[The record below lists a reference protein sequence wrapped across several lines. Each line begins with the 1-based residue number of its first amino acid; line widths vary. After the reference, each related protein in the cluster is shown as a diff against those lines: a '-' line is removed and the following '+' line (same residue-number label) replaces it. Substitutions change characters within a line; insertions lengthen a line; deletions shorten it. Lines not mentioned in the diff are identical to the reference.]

1 MTKFNGTTVIE
12 RGNRPSPIVPA
23 KLDFYF
29 VKAGSQ
35 VDPFQVCSVHIFP
48 NTEFGSADQY
58 LNRNPGATAANYGL
72 VSATNQNYLFHNYKR
87 NDVGD
92 RVGFDG
98 NVSACPSPASYTGD
112 LRYSASSIFK
122 VDNGHF
128 SVILQPSGFYYAA
141 SAPANAWVTGYT
153 NNASGTGDY
162 LDIWTIVDVAG
173 SKAQTYVNTFALQSA
188 NVFATT
194 EPLLVTT
201 NNKLIQRYVEVG
213 SKKRIQVKTEL
224 VVDNEPV
231 KQTLRNLM
239 ETGSLLQNPKMR
251 IVKLNESPE
260 LTTRVMIQDFADTDG
275 NVELDPH
282 GTMSYL
288 WDTATITPKYT
299 DDILGGAR
307 GVYEITVKFDLV
319 EETILSPKFK
329 LIVR

>member
-35 VDPFQVCSVHIFP
+35 VDPYQVCSVHVFP
-48 NTEFGSADQY
+48 DTQFGSADPY
-58 LNRNPGATAANYGL
+58 INLNPGATVENYGL
-72 VSATNQNYLFHNYKR
+72 VSATTQNMLFHNYKR
-87 NDVGD
+87 NQTGD
-92 RVGFDG
+92 RIGFDAF
-98 NVSACPSPASYTGD
+98 VSACPAPTSYTGD

-141 SAPANAWVTGYT
+141 SAPDNAWATGY
-153 NNASGTGDY
+153 NNTASGTGGY
-162 LDIWTIVDVAG
+162 LDIWTVVDVAG
-173 SKAQTYVNTFALQSA
+173 SKAQTYVNTFKMSTA

-224 VVDNEPV
+224 VVDNEPI
-231 KQTLRNLM
+231 KQSLRNLM

-260 LTTRVMIQDFADTDG
+260 LTSRVMIQDFDDTTGSVD
-275 NVELDPH
+275 LDPQ
-282 GTMSYL
+282 GTMSYI
-288 WDTATITPKYT
+288 WDTNSITPKYT

-307 GVYEITVKFDLV
+307 GVYEITVKFDLI